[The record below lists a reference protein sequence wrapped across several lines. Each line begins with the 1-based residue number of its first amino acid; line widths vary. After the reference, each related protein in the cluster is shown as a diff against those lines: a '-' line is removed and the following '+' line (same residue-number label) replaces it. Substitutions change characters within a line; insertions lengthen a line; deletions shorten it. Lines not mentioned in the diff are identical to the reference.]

1 MAAKRTFARMKS
13 FLRIIAF
20 AKPYWGYALLNAIFN
35 FLLIF
40 FSLASIG
47 ALIPALDLLFGQEK
61 RVYQPVNFALNADT
75 ITQYISYHLTMWI
88 EQNGEL
94 TALAYICGIAAVLFF
109 LKNLFRYL
117 SLYVMA
123 PLRNGIIH
131 DIRLAIYR
139 KCLELPVFFFTE
151 KRKGDVI
158 ARASTDV
165 KEIEWSALT
174 SLEMV
179 VREPLMIVGSL
190 VVLVSMSPQLTLF
203 VFLVMPISGLII
215 SLIGKSLKRSSI
227 RAQGQL
233 GFVISLVEEM
243 LTGLRIIKAFNAE
256 GREGRKF
263 EQASGAYKRTMNSV
277 LRKTDLSS
285 PLSETLGVIVVLLV
299 VWFGGKQV
307 LIDQQLTGGSLIAYI
322 AFFYQIIPAFKS
334 FTTAI
339 YNVQKGNASA
349 ERILEILDADNPI
362 KEKTEAIS
370 LTQFDEK
377 IVFKNVNF
385 TYVGTTEPVLK
396 DLNLSID
403 KGKTIALVGP
413 SGSGKTTISNLLPR
427 FFDVS
432 TGEISIDGTDIR
444 DIKIHDLRSK
454 MGIVTQE
461 SILFNDTVANN
472 IALGMPHATAEQI
485 EQAARI
491 ANAHTFIDALPEKY
505 QTNIGEGG
513 GKLSGG
519 QKQRLSIAR
528 ALLEDPPILILDE
541 ATSAL
546 DTESERLV
554 QEALDKLMQNRT
566 SLIIAHR
573 LSTIKH
579 ADEII
584 VLEKGEIAER
594 GTHDALLAQK
604 GLYYKLVQMQS
615 FAD

>member
-1 MAAKRTFARMKS
+1 
-13 FLRIIAF
+13 
-20 AKPYWGYALLNAIFN
+20 
-35 FLLIF
+35 
-40 FSLASIG
+40 
-47 ALIPALDLLFGQEK
+47 
-61 RVYQPVNFALNADT
+61 
-75 ITQYISYHLTMWI
+75 
-88 EQNGEL
+88 
-94 TALAYICGIAAVLFF
+94 
-109 LKNLFRYL
+109 
-117 SLYVMA
+117 MA
-123 PLRNGIIH
+123 PLRNGVIH
-131 DIRLAIYR
+131 DIRVAIYR
-139 KCLELPVFFFTE
+139 KCLELPVFYFTE

-165 KEIEWSALT
+165 KEIEWSILT

-179 VREPLMIVGSL
+179 VREPLMIIGSL
-190 VVLVSMSPQLTLF
+190 IVLVAMSPQLTLF

-215 SLIGKSLKRSSI
+215 SIIGKSLKRSSV

-233 GFVISLVEEM
+233 GYVISLFEEM

-256 GREGRKF
+256 GREGSKF
-263 EQASGAYKRTMNSV
+263 EEGSNAYRRTMNSV

-285 PLSETLGVIVVLLV
+285 PLSETLGVVVVLLV

-307 LIDQQLTGGSLIAYI
+307 LQDQQLTGGALIAYI
-322 AFFYQIIPAFKS
+322 GFFYQIIPAFKS

-362 KEKTEAIS
+362 KEKPDARNLEA
-370 LTQFDEK
+370 FDK
-377 IVFKNVNF
+377 HVVFEHVSF
-385 TYVGTTEPVLK
+385 TYSGSDEPVIK
-396 DLNLSID
+396 NLNLTIER
-403 KGKTIALVGP
+403 GKTIALVGP

-427 FFDVS
+427 FFDV
-432 TGEISIDGTDIR
+432 TEGRITIDGTDIR
-444 DIKIHDLRSK
+444 DLKIHSLRAK

-461 SILFNDTVANN
+461 SVLFNDTVANN
-472 IALGMPHATAEQI
+472 IALGMPHATAAQI

-491 ANAHTFIDALPEKY
+491 ANAHNFIEELPEKY

-584 VLEKGEIAER
+584 VLERGVIAER
-594 GTHDALLAQK
+594 GTHDALINQK
-604 GLYYKLVQMQS
+604 GLYHKLVQMQS
-615 FAD
+615 FTE

>member
-1 MAAKRTFARMKS
+1 
-13 FLRIIAF
+13 
-20 AKPYWGYALLNAIFN
+20 
-35 FLLIF
+35 
-40 FSLASIG
+40 
-47 ALIPALDLLFGQEK
+47 
-61 RVYQPVNFALNADT
+61 
-75 ITQYISYHLTMWI
+75 
-88 EQNGEL
+88 
-94 TALAYICGIAAVLFF
+94 
-109 LKNLFRYL
+109 
-117 SLYVMA
+117 MA

-131 DIRLAIYR
+131 DIRVAIYR
-139 KCLELPVFFFTE
+139 RCLELPVFYFTE

-165 KEIEWSALT
+165 KEIEWSLLT

-179 VREPLMIVGSL
+179 VREPLMIIGSL
-190 VVLVSMSPQLTLF
+190 IILVSLSPQLTLF
-203 VFLVMPISGLII
+203 VFLVMPISALII
-215 SLIGKSLKRSSI
+215 SVIGKSLKRSST

-233 GFVISLVEEM
+233 GYVISLFEEM

-256 GREGRKF
+256 KREGQKF
-263 EQASGAYKRTMNSV
+263 EQSSSAYRRTMNSV

-307 LIDQQLTGGSLIAYI
+307 IQDQQLTGGALIAYI
-322 AFFYQIIPAFKS
+322 GFFYQIIPAFKS

-362 KEKTEAIS
+362 KEKKHALE
-370 LTQFDEK
+370 LENFEK
-377 IVFKNVNF
+377 GITFNNVSF
-385 TYVGTTEPVLK
+385 TYANSDEIVIK
-396 DLNLSID
+396 SLNLSIE
-403 KGKTIALVGP
+403 KGKTLALVGP
-413 SGSGKTTISNLLPR
+413 SGSGKTTIGNLIPR
-427 FFDVS
+427 FFEVS
-432 TGEISIDGTDIR
+432 EGSVSIDGVDVR
-444 DIKIHDLRSK
+444 DVKIHSLRSK
-454 MGIVTQE
+454 LGIVTQE

-472 IALGMPHATAEQI
+472 IALGKPEAARSDI

-491 ANAHTFIDALPEKY
+491 ANAHEFIINLPQGY
-505 QTNIGEGG
+505 DTNIGEGG

-554 QEALDKLMQNRT
+554 QDALDHLMQNRT

-579 ADEII
+579 ADEIV
-584 VLEKGEIAER
+584 VLEKGQIKER
-594 GTHDALLAQK
+594 GTHDELLARE
-604 GLYYKLVQMQS
+604 GLYHKLVQMQS
-615 FAD
+615 FVE

>member
-1 MAAKRTFARMKS
+1 MKS
-13 FLRIIAF
+13 FLRIIAY
-20 AKPYWGYALLNAIFN
+20 ARPYLGYALLNAVSN
-35 FLLIF
+35 LLLIF

-47 ALIPALDLLFGQEK
+47 ALIPALDLLFGQDK
-61 RVYQPVNFALNADT
+61 RVYEQVPFAFDKESIQNNVYYY
-75 ITQYISYHLTMWI
+75 ITLWI
-88 EQNGEL
+88 EKNSAL
-94 TALAYICGIAAVLFF
+94 TALAYICAIAAVMFF

-117 SLYVMA
+117 SLYFMA

-131 DIRLAIYR
+131 DIRVAIYR
-139 KCLELPVFFFTE
+139 RCLELPVFYFTE

-165 KEIEWSALT
+165 KEIEWSLLT

-179 VREPLMIVGSL
+179 VREPLMIIGSL
-190 VVLVSMSPQLTLF
+190 IILVSLSPQLTLF
-203 VFLVMPISGLII
+203 VFLVMPISALII
-215 SLIGKSLKRSSI
+215 SVIGKSLKRSST

-233 GFVISLVEEM
+233 GYVISLFEEM

-256 GREGRKF
+256 KREGQKF
-263 EQASGAYKRTMNSV
+263 EQSSSAYRRTMNSV

-307 LIDQQLTGGSLIAYI
+307 IQDQQLTGGALIAYI
-322 AFFYQIIPAFKS
+322 GFFYQIIPAFKS

-362 KEKTEAIS
+362 KEKKHALE
-370 LTQFDEK
+370 LENFEK
-377 IVFKNVNF
+377 GITFNNVSF
-385 TYVGTTEPVLK
+385 TYANSDEIVIK
-396 DLNLSID
+396 SLNLSIE
-403 KGKTIALVGP
+403 KGKTLALVGP
-413 SGSGKTTISNLLPR
+413 SGSGKTTIGNLIPR
-427 FFDVS
+427 FFEVS
-432 TGEISIDGTDIR
+432 EGSVSIDGVDVR
-444 DIKIHDLRSK
+444 DVKIHSLRSK
-454 MGIVTQE
+454 LGIVTQE

-472 IALGMPHATAEQI
+472 IALGKPEAARSDI

-491 ANAHTFIDALPEKY
+491 ANAHEFIINLPQGY
-505 QTNIGEGG
+505 DTNIGEGG

-554 QEALDKLMQNRT
+554 QDALDHLMQNRT

-579 ADEII
+579 ADEIV
-584 VLEKGEIAER
+584 VLEKGQIKER
-594 GTHDALLAQK
+594 GTHDELLARE
-604 GLYYKLVQMQS
+604 GLYHKLVQMQS
-615 FAD
+615 FVE

>member
-1 MAAKRTFARMKS
+1 MKS
-13 FLRIIAF
+13 FLRIAAF
-20 AKPYWGYALLNAIFN
+20 ARPYLGYALLNALSN

-47 ALIPALDLLFGQEK
+47 ALIPALDLLFGQDK
-61 RVYQPVNFALNADT
+61 RVYEPVALSFDKDSLQQFT
-75 ITQYISYHLTMWI
+75 YYHITQWI
-88 EQNGEL
+88 EQNDQL
-94 TALAYICGIAAVLFF
+94 TALAYICMIAAVLFF
-109 LKNLFRYL
+109 FKNLARYA
-117 SLYVMA
+117 SLYFMA

-131 DIRLAIYR
+131 DIRVAIHR
-139 KCLELPVFFFTE
+139 KCLALPIFYFTE

-165 KEIEWSALT
+165 KEIEWSILT
-174 SLEMV
+174 AFEMI
-179 VREPLMIVGSL
+179 VREPLMIIGSL
-190 VVLVSMSPQLTLF
+190 IILFMMSAQLTLF
-203 VFLVMPISGLII
+203 VFLVMPISALII
-215 SLIGKSLKRSSI
+215 STIGRSLKRSSV

-233 GFVISLVEEM
+233 GYIISLFEEM
-243 LTGLRIIKAFNAE
+243 LTGLRILKAFNAE
-256 GREGRKF
+256 EKSSHKF
-263 EQASGAYKRTMNSV
+263 EVSSDAYRRTMNSV

-285 PLSETLGVIVVLLV
+285 PMSETLGVIVVLLV

-307 LIDQQLTGGSLIAYI
+307 LVDQELTGGALIAYVG
-322 AFFYQIIPAFKS
+322 FFYQIIPAFKS

-349 ERILEILDADNPI
+349 ERILEILDAHNPI
-362 KEKTEAIS
+362 TEKANAVELKNFEKE
-370 LTQFDEK
+370 
-377 IVFKNVNF
+377 IVFTDVTF
-385 TYVGTTEPVLK
+385 GYETSEEPVLK
-396 DLNLSID
+396 ELNLTIT

-432 TGEISIDGTDIR
+432 SGTITLDGHDVR
-444 DIKIHDLRSK
+444 DLKIHSLRAK

-461 SILFNDTVANN
+461 SILFNDTVAGN
-472 IALGMPHATAEQI
+472 ISLGKPDASLAEI

-491 ANAHTFIDALPEKY
+491 ANAHEFITELPEGY
-505 QTNIGEGG
+505 HTNIGEGG

-554 QEALDKLMQNRT
+554 QDALERLMKNRT
-566 SLIIAHR
+566 SLVIAHR
-573 LSTIKH
+573 LSTIKN
-579 ADEII
+579 ANEII
-584 VLEKGEIAER
+584 VLEKGAIKER
-594 GTHDALLAQK
+594 GTHDALIAK
-604 GLYYKLVQMQS
+604 NGLYNRLVQMQS
-615 FAD
+615 FVD

>member
-1 MAAKRTFARMKS
+1 MKS
-13 FLRIIAF
+13 FLRIAAF
-20 AKPYWGYALLNAIFN
+20 ARPYLGYALLNALAN
-35 FLLIF
+35 FVLIF

-47 ALIPALDLLFGQEK
+47 ALIPALDLLFGQGK
-61 RVYQPVNFALNADT
+61 RVYEPVAFAFDKDT
-75 ITQYISYHLTMWI
+75 IEQFVYYHITQWI
-88 EQNGEL
+88 EQNDEL
-94 TALAYICGIAAVLFF
+94 TALAYICMIAAVLF
-109 LKNLFRYL
+109 LMKNLARYA
-117 SLYVMA
+117 SLYFMA
-123 PLRNGIIH
+123 PLRNGIIN
-131 DIRLAIYR
+131 DVRVAIHK
-139 KCLELPVFFFTE
+139 KCLELPVFYFTE

-165 KEIEWSALT
+165 KEIEWSILT
-174 SLEMV
+174 GFEMI
-179 VREPLMIVGSL
+179 VREPLMIIGSL
-190 VVLVSMSPQLTLF
+190 IILFAMSAQLTLF
-203 VFLVMPISGLII
+203 VFLVMPISALII
-215 SLIGKSLKRSSI
+215 STIGKSLKRSSV

-233 GFVISLVEEM
+233 GYVISLFEEM
-243 LTGLRIIKAFNAE
+243 LTGLRILKAFNAE
-256 GREGRKF
+256 DRASEKF
-263 EQASGAYKRTMNSV
+263 EESSNAYRKSMNSV

-285 PLSETLGVIVVLLV
+285 PMSETLGVIVVLLV

-307 LIDQQLTGGSLIAYI
+307 LVDQQLTGGALIAYVG
-322 AFFYQIIPAFKS
+322 FFYQIIPAFKS

-349 ERILEILDADNPI
+349 ERILEILDAHNPI
-362 KEKTEAIS
+362 TEKDNAKEVEGFNKAIR
-370 LTQFDEK
+370 
-377 IVFKNVNF
+377 IKNVSF
-385 TYVGTTEPVLK
+385 QYQPDQDYVLEN
-396 DLNLSID
+396 LNLDIE

-427 FFDVS
+427 FFDVTS
-432 TGEISIDGTDIR
+432 GSITIDDVDVR
-444 DIKIHDLRSK
+444 DLKIHNLRSK

-472 IALGMPHATAEQI
+472 IALGMPTASLEEI

-491 ANAHTFIDALPEKY
+491 ANAHEFIKDLPKGY
-505 QTNIGEGG
+505 HTNIGEGG

-554 QEALDKLMQNRT
+554 QDALDHLMKNRT

-584 VLEKGEIAER
+584 VLEKGVIRER
-594 GTHDALLAQK
+594 GTHDQLLAQE
-604 GLYYKLVQMQS
+604 GLYHKLVQMQS
-615 FAD
+615 FVE

>member
-1 MAAKRTFARMKS
+1 MAKRTFAAMKS
-13 FLRIIAF
+13 FLRIIAY
-20 AKPYWGYALLNAIFN
+20 ARPYLGYALLNAIAN

-47 ALIPALDLLFGQEK
+47 ALIPALDMLFGQDK
-61 RVYQPVNFALNADT
+61 RVHQLMPFSFTKDAIQNNVYFY
-75 ITQYISYHLTMWI
+75 ITSWI
-88 EQNGEL
+88 EQGDEL

-109 LKNLFRYL
+109 FKNFFRYM
-117 SLYVMA
+117 SLYFMA

-131 DIRLAIYR
+131 DIRVAIYR
-139 KCLELPVFFFTE
+139 KCLELPVFYFTE
-151 KRKGDVI
+151 KRKGDII

-165 KEIEWSALT
+165 KEIEWSILT

-179 VREPLMIVGSL
+179 VREPLMIIGSL
-190 VVLVSMSPQLTLF
+190 IILVAMSPQLTLF

-215 SLIGKSLKRSSI
+215 SLIGKSLKRSST

-233 GFVISLVEEM
+233 GFVISLFEEM

-256 GREGRKF
+256 KREEVKF
-263 EQASGAYKRTMNSV
+263 EAGSSAYRRTMNSV

-285 PLSETLGVIVVLLV
+285 PLSESLGVLVVLMV

-307 LIDQQLTGGSLIAYI
+307 LEDQQLTGGALIAYI
-322 AFFYQIIPAFKS
+322 GFFYQIIPAFKS

-349 ERILEILDADNPI
+349 ERILEVLDAHNPI
-362 KEKTEAIS
+362 KEKENAKDVVS
-370 LTQFDEK
+370 FDDCV
-377 IVFKNVNF
+377 VFENVTF
-385 TYVGTTEPVLK
+385 TYAGSSERVLK
-396 DLNLSID
+396 NLNLTI
-403 KGKTIALVGP
+403 KRGKTIALVGP

-427 FFDVS
+427 FFDV
-432 TGEISIDGTDIR
+432 TEGRILLDGIDLR
-444 DIKIHDLRSK
+444 DLKIHSLRAK

-491 ANAHTFIDALPEKY
+491 ANAHMFIDALPEKY

-519 QKQRLSIAR
+519 QKQRISIAR

-584 VLEKGEIAER
+584 VLDKGVIAER
-594 GTHDALLAQK
+594 GTHEELISRK
-604 GLYYKLVQMQS
+604 GVYYKLVQMQS

>member
-1 MAAKRTFARMKS
+1 MKS
-13 FLRIIAF
+13 FLRIIAY
-20 AKPYWGYALLNAIFN
+20 ARPYLGYALLNAISN

-47 ALIPALDLLFGQEK
+47 ALIPALDLLFGQDK
-61 RVYQPVNFALNADT
+61 RVYEQMPFALDKEAIQNNVYYY
-75 ITQYISYHLTMWI
+75 ITQWI
-88 EQNGEL
+88 EQNSEL
-94 TALAYICGIAAVLFF
+94 TALAYICAIAAVMFF
-109 LKNLFRYL
+109 FKNLFRYL
-117 SLYVMA
+117 SLYFMA

-131 DIRLAIYR
+131 DLRVSIYR

-165 KEIEWSALT
+165 KEIEWSMLT
-174 SLEMV
+174 ALEMV
-179 VREPLMIVGSL
+179 IREPLMIIGSL
-190 VVLVSMSPQLTLF
+190 IILVTMSPQLTLF
-203 VFLVMPISGLII
+203 VFLVMPISAFII
-215 SLIGKSLKRSSI
+215 SVIGRSLKRSST

-233 GFVISLVEEM
+233 GFVISLFEEM

-256 GREGRKF
+256 KREGEKF
-263 EQASGAYKRTMNSV
+263 EESSSAYRKTMNTV

-285 PLSETLGVIVVLLV
+285 PLSETLGVIVVLMV

-307 LIDQQLTGGSLIAYI
+307 LEDQQLTGGALIAYI
-322 AFFYQIIPAFKS
+322 GFFYQIIPAFKS

-362 KEKTEAIS
+362 RESADAVELTEFKKGI
-370 LTQFDEK
+370 E
-377 IVFKNVNF
+377 FKNVSFQYENSDE
-385 TYVGTTEPVLK
+385 VVIK
-396 DLNLSID
+396 NLNLSIER
-403 KGKTIALVGP
+403 GKTVALVGP

-432 TGEISIDGTDIR
+432 EGEVMIDDINLKH
-444 DIKIHDLRSK
+444 IKLHNLRSK
-454 MGIVTQE
+454 LGIVTQE
-461 SILFNDTVANN
+461 SVLFNDTVANN
-472 IALGMPHATAEQI
+472 IALGKPDAARHEI
-485 EQAARI
+485 EQAAKI
-491 ANAHTFIDALPEKY
+491 ANAHEFIANLPKGY
-505 QTNIGEGG
+505 DTNIGEGG

-554 QEALDKLMQNRT
+554 QDALEHLMQNRT

-584 VLEKGEIAER
+584 VLEKGRIKER
-594 GTHDALLAQK
+594 GTHDELFSK
-604 GLYYKLVQMQS
+604 EGLYHKLVQMQS
-615 FAD
+615 FAE

>member
-1 MAAKRTFARMKS
+1 MKS
-13 FLRIIAF
+13 FLRIIAY
-20 AKPYWGYALLNAIFN
+20 ARPYLAYALLNAISN

-61 RVYQPVNFALNADT
+61 RVYEPVDFALDKESIQDFVYYH
-75 ITQYISYHLTMWI
+75 ITQWI
-88 EQNGEL
+88 EQNDEL
-94 TALAYICGIAAVLFF
+94 TALAYICAVAAVMFF
-109 LKNLFRYL
+109 FKNLFRYL
-117 SLYVMA
+117 SLYFMA

-131 DIRLAIYR
+131 DIRVAIYR
-139 KCLELPVFFFTE
+139 RCLELPVFYFTE

-165 KEIEWSALT
+165 KEIEWSLLT
-174 SLEMV
+174 SLEMI
-179 VREPLMIVGSL
+179 VREPLMIIGSL
-190 VVLVSMSPQLTLF
+190 IILVAMSPQLTLF
-203 VFLVMPISGLII
+203 VFLVMPISGFII
-215 SLIGKSLKRSSI
+215 SVIGRSLKRSST

-233 GFVISLVEEM
+233 GYVISLFEEM

-256 GREGRKF
+256 KREGEKF
-263 EQASGAYKRTMNSV
+263 EESSSAYRKTMNSV

-285 PLSETLGVIVVLLV
+285 PLSETLGVVVVLMV

-307 LIDQQLTGGSLIAYI
+307 IEDQQLTGGALIAYI
-322 AFFYQIIPAFKS
+322 GFFYQIIPAFKS

-349 ERILEILDADNPI
+349 ERILEILDAHNPI
-362 KEKTEAIS
+362 TEKKDAVD
-370 LTQFDEK
+370 LDE
-377 IVFKNVNF
+377 FKHGIEFSNVSFRYENSEEM
-385 TYVGTTEPVLK
+385 VIKNL
-396 DLNLSID
+396 DLRIER
-403 KGKTIALVGP
+403 GKTIALVGP

-427 FFDVS
+427 FFDV
-432 TGEISIDGTDIR
+432 TDGVVSIDGINL
-444 DIKIHDLRSK
+444 KQLKVHSLRSK
-454 MGIVTQE
+454 LGIVTQE
-461 SILFNDTVANN
+461 SVLFNDTVANN
-472 IALGMPHATAEQI
+472 IALGKPEAPRHDI
-485 EQAARI
+485 EQAAKI
-491 ANAHTFIDALPEKY
+491 ANAHEFIANLPKGY
-505 QTNIGEGG
+505 DTNIGEGG

-554 QEALDKLMQNRT
+554 QDALDHLMQNRT

-584 VLEKGEIAER
+584 VLDKGQIKER
-594 GTHDALLAQK
+594 GTHDELLAKQ
-604 GLYYKLVQMQS
+604 GLYHKLVQMQS
-615 FAD
+615 FVE

>member
-1 MAAKRTFARMKS
+1 MKS
-13 FLRIIAF
+13 FLRIAAF
-20 AKPYWGYALLNAIFN
+20 ARPYLGYALLNALANIM
-35 FLLIF
+35 LIF

-47 ALIPALDLLFGQEK
+47 ALIPALDLLFGQDK
-61 RVYQPVNFALNADT
+61 RVYEPVAFAFDKESIEQFVYYH
-75 ITQYISYHLTMWI
+75 ITQWI
-88 EQNGEL
+88 EQNDEL
-94 TALAYICGIAAVLFF
+94 TALAYICVIAAVLFF
-109 LKNLFRYL
+109 FKNLARYA
-117 SLYVMA
+117 SLYFMA
-123 PLRNGIIH
+123 PLRNGIIN
-131 DIRLAIYR
+131 DVRVAIHK
-139 KCLELPVFFFTE
+139 KCLELPVFYFTE

-165 KEIEWSALT
+165 KEIEWSILT
-174 SLEMV
+174 GFEMI
-179 VREPLMIVGSL
+179 VREPLMIIGSL
-190 VVLVSMSPQLTLF
+190 VILFAMSAQLTFF
-203 VFLVMPISGLII
+203 VFLVMPISALII
-215 SLIGKSLKRSSI
+215 STIGKSLKRSSV

-233 GFVISLVEEM
+233 GYVISLFEEM
-243 LTGLRIIKAFNAE
+243 LTGLRILKAFNAE
-256 GREGRKF
+256 ERASIKF
-263 EQASGAYKRTMNSV
+263 EESSDAYRRSMNSV

-307 LIDQQLTGGSLIAYI
+307 LVDQQLTGGALIAYVG
-322 AFFYQIIPAFKS
+322 FFYQIIPAFKS

-349 ERILEILDADNPI
+349 ERILEVLDAHNPI
-362 KEKTEAIS
+362 TEKSDAVEIAGFEKAI
-370 LTQFDEK
+370 Q
-377 IVFKNVNF
+377 IKNVSFQYQPNQDF
-385 TYVGTTEPVLK
+385 VLEN
-396 DLNLSID
+396 LNLSIE

-427 FFDVS
+427 FFDV
-432 TGEISIDGTDIR
+432 TEGSITIDDVDLR
-444 DIKIHDLRSK
+444 DLKIHNLRSK

-472 IALGMPHATAEQI
+472 IALGKPSASLQEI

-491 ANAHTFIDALPEKY
+491 ANAHEFIKDLPERY

-554 QEALDKLMQNRT
+554 QDALDHLMKNRT

-584 VLEKGEIAER
+584 VLEKGKIKEK
-594 GTHDALLAQK
+594 GTHDQLLAK
-604 GLYYKLVQMQS
+604 EGLYYKLVQMQS
-615 FAD
+615 FAE